1 MNLLVAPIE
10 KRFDPV
16 FHTTDLT
23 SKEMDRICDGIEV
36 STVLPSSLMI
46 RCLRVYSI
54 PLILARYL

>member
-10 KRFDPV
+10 KRFDPA

-36 STVLPSSLMI
+36 YIRSSL
-46 RCLRVYSI
+46 
-54 PLILARYL
+54 PG